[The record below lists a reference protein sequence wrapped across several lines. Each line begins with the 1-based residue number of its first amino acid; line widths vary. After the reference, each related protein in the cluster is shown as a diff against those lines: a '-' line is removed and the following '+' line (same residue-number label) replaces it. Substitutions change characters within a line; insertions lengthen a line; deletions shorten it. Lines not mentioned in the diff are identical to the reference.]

1 MNSIDAR
8 ISITLVEDDERL
20 ATLVS
25 RYLREQGLEV
35 TEIGHAKGAVEQIRG
50 ARPDLVI
57 LDLGLPDEDGLSICQ
72 QLRPDYTAPILVLTA
87 RDNSIDHVLALE
99 LGADD
104 FVVKPI
110 EPRVLLARIN
120 ALLRRARPVE
130 NPSLRALQFGALVI
144 DPAARTVR
152 LQDKHVSL
160 SSSEFEL
167 LYVLAA
173 HAGEVQSRSALF
185 EHLYRRQYD
194 GIDRV
199 LDIRISRLRRKLGD
213 DADRSER
220 IKTVWGHGYL
230 FVPNAW

>member
-1 MNSIDAR
+1 MNSSDAR

-20 ATLVS
+20 ATLVG
-25 RYLREQGLEV
+25 RYLREQGLTV
-35 TEIGHAKGAVEQIRG
+35 TEIGHAKGALEQIRE
-50 ARPDLVI
+50 AKPDLVI

-72 QLRPDYTAPILVLTA
+72 QLRPEYTAPILVMTA
-87 RDNSIDHVLALE
+87 RDSPIDHVLALE

-120 ALLRRARPVE
+120 ALLRRARPAE
-130 NPSLRALQFGALVI
+130 NPSLRVLSFGGLAI
-144 DPAARTVR
+144 DPAARTVT
-152 LQDKHVSL
+152 LQGKQVSL

-167 LYVLAA
+167 LYVLAS
-173 HAGEVQSRSALF
+173 HAGEVQNRSALF
-185 EHLYRRQYD
+185 EHLYRREYD